1 MMKYCDKFASILAVR
16 SILFQIIR
24 FSALL
29 ENISVYSKI
38 FSILMILPISAIHAE
53 FCKVSSG
60 DNLRKSDSTLY
71 LVASK
76 TEGVA
81 PIIHLISKDILTLIL
96 YSTSVNNRWH

>member
-1 MMKYCDKFASILAVR
+1 MS
-16 SILFQIIR
+16 
-24 FSALL
+24 
-29 ENISVYSKI
+29 
-38 FSILMILPISAIHAE
+38 LPTSAIHAE
-53 FCKVSSG
+53 IFKVSSG

-81 PIIHLISKDILTLIL
+81 PIIHLTSKDILTLIL